1 MQQLIRKIS
10 PRTVFGSK
18 GDILTLVMS
27 DKDAE
32 HPLFVVAGK
41 CNGKREGESDNGPWT
56 ALLGRFM
63 AQACDE
69 KGAPKGVI
77 YTAGVCHLPNYVVDS
92 ILGQLEEPGDTVE
105 FKFAIGAT
113 YDEASATSYVYTAT
127 PLIEAKPEDDD
138 VLKLLTAEKPAQIAG
153 PKRGKKAE

>member
-18 GDILTLVMS
+18 GDVLELIMK

-32 HPLFVVAGK
+32 HPLFIVAGK
-41 CNGKREGESDNGPWT
+41 CNGRREGTGDNGPWT

-63 AQACDE
+63 AQACDPNG
-69 KGAPKGVI
+69 KPTGTI
-77 YTAGVCHLPNYVVDS
+77 YTAGVCHLPNYVVDT
-92 ILGQLEEPGDTVE
+92 ILGQLEEPGDTVQ
-105 FKFAIGAT
+105 FKFAIGAI

-127 PLIEAKPEDDD
+127 PLLEARPEDDD
-138 VLKLLTAEKPAQIAG
+138 VLQLLTTDAPKQIANT
-153 PKRGKKAE
+153 KKAKKSD